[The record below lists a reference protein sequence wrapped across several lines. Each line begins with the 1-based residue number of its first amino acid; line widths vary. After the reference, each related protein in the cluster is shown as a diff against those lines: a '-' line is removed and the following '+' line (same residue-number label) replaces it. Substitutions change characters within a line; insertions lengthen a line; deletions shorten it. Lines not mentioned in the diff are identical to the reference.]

1 MMEMAKLKFRAK
13 DYPATVEVLQR
24 LIALDPNSDEAYY
37 YSGLSYKEMKRY
49 PEALDA
55 FRQAATLADG
65 KSDRQFWLGVLYAQL
80 DSVPQAKIR
89 LQRSLDLDSTG
100 TFSGVA
106 YRQLGFYALLAKNYS
121 EAINLLDH
129 AVQRNDKDVQAWV
142 WRGQGYQNSGNRP
155 RAVESYKK
163 ALELDASQP
172 DALKGLKSLGAGGGA
187 P

>member
-1 MMEMAKLKFRAK
+1 KGDPTARDQLTIAQIWVFQGNPERADSTYRAIIGRDSTSSDARFAMMEMAKLKFRGK
-13 DYPATVEVLQR
+13 DYPATVEALQR

-80 DSVPQAKIR
+80 DSVPQAWMR
-89 LQRSLDLDSTG
+89 L
-100 TFSGVA
+100 
-106 YRQLGFYALLAKNYS
+106 
-121 EAINLLDH
+121 
-129 AVQRNDKDVQAWV
+129 
-142 WRGQGYQNSGNRP
+142 GQGQQNSGNRP
-155 RAVESYKK
+155 SAVQSYKK

-172 DALKGLKSLGAGGGA
+172 DALRGMKSLGAGGGA